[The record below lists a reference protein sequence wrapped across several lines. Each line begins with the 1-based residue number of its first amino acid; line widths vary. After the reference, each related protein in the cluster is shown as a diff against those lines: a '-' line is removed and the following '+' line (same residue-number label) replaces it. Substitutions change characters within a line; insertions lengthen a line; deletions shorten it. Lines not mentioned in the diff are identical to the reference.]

1 MKKVKS
7 CFVTFSKVIDLYYIN
22 ILHIFSTLLHCA
34 SACYVI
40 NDCIWFVPYC
50 TSRQT
55 FSKSCKYIHESSEK
69 NIFFLDKNAAIIK
82 NIYYLLLNSVSK
94 LDTRMKHRHICQFL
108 SFYEIQVLGTISRK
122 NLQFFCL

>member
-1 MKKVKS
+1 MIAFGLSLIAHHDKLSQSHVSISMKVAKK
-7 CFVTFSKVIDLYYIN
+7 IY
-22 ILHIFSTLLHCA
+22 
-34 SACYVI
+34 
-40 NDCIWFVPYC
+40 
-50 TSRQT
+50 
-55 FSKSCKYIHESSEK
+55 
-69 NIFFLDKNAAIIK
+69 FFLDKNAAIIK